1 MFAGKTSRG
10 IILNSAIA
18 LALMATV
25 MPSAPAPRAQ
35 EFVYRAE
42 VGVESRY
49 FPQSALTPAQRD
61 GDLSLTLEPE
71 FQLDWRRSGSYV
83 TIAPFLRLDQNDSRR
98 THFDVRE
105 LYWQKVW
112 DNWELLV
119 GAKRVFWGVTESQH
133 LVDFINQTDA
143 VENIDGEDKLGQPM
157 VRLTRLSAW
166 GTVDLYALP
175 YFRERTFP
183 GGRGRLRGP
192 VVVNIDG
199 ARYESDAAERHVDWA
214 VRWSHA
220 IGAFDIGL
228 SHFSGTHRSPSF
240 LPDQLDPLGTTVI
253 PYYYQTDRSG
263 LDLQW
268 TRESI
273 LWKLEAVSESSRGQ
287 RSFAAVGGF
296 EKTYVGVFGTI
307 ADLGVLMEYHFDDRR
322 DLAPTPFENDLF
334 IGSRLALN
342 DFAGSELLGGVIVDL
357 DNAATGVFV
366 EGSRRVNEY
375 LSFELE
381 FRGFFNTPADDQLY
395 PVGGDDHVL
404 LRLIRYL

>member
-10 IILNSAIA
+10 VILSGAIA
-18 LALMATV
+18 LALMAAV

-35 EFVYRAE
+35 EFAARAE

-61 GDLSLTLEPE
+61 GDLSLTIEPE
-71 FQLDWRRSGSYV
+71 FRLDWSRRGSYL
-83 TIAPFLRLDQNDSRR
+83 TFAPFLRVDQNDSRR
-98 THFDVRE
+98 SHVDVRE
-105 LYWQKVW
+105 LYFQKIW
-112 DNWELLV
+112 YDWELLV

-157 VRLTRLSAW
+157 VRLTRLSSW

-183 GGRGRLRGP
+183 GDRGRLRGP
-192 VVVNIDG
+192 VVVNTDG
-199 ARYESDAAERHVDWA
+199 ARYESGAAEYHLDWA
-214 VRWSHA
+214 VRWSYSV
-220 IGAFDIGL
+220 GAFDIGL
-228 SHFSGTHRSPSF
+228 SHFSGAHRSPAL
-240 LPDQLDPLGTTVI
+240 LPDRSDPTGVTVI
-253 PYYYQTDRSG
+253 PYYFQTERSG

-268 TRESI
+268 TGESM
-273 LWKLEAVSESSRGQ
+273 LWKLEAVSEDSRGH

-307 ADLGVLMEYHFDDRR
+307 ADLGALVEYHFDDRR

-334 IGSRLALN
+334 VGSRLALN
-342 DFAGSELLGGVIVDL
+342 DFAGSELLGGLIVDL
-357 DNAATGVFV
+357 NNAATGLFV
-366 EGSRRVNEY
+366 EGSRRVNEL

-381 FRGFFNTPADDQLY
+381 FRGFFNTPSDDQLY
-395 PVGGDDHVL
+395 PVGADDHVL
-404 LRLIRYL
+404 VRLIRYL